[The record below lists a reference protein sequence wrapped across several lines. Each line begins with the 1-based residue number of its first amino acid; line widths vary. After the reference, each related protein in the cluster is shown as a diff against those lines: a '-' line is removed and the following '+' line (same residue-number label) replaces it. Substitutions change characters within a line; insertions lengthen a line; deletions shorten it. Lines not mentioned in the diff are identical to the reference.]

1 MTSRPLLYNVL
12 FDESLSA
19 SLHWNPFTSLKLAR
33 MQADFAE
40 TNARPIL
47 ASTTP
52 PPSVLLSSASAPHVV
67 AGANANLLL
76 SSTHHN
82 SAPPAHHLPQHLP
95 PSVAQPLAVPT
106 SPGGGHKRAKSSGNV
121 PKFSNSADVAAFESR
136 QFSDFESVLAAGS
149 APILAASVGGG
160 AASNRSSYH
169 ASSASAT
176 PVLMPTKSTSAAM
189 ASAASAAN
197 NANSRSSS
205 VSGGPVSLDWS
216 NIQTMA
222 NLRSI
227 LASID
232 TDMEEVPFGTPM
244 GSPPRFASPLNVP
257 PTSAANVAP
266 SAAAPSK
273 SKLSSS
279 TSAAPPLAPKTG
291 KKASVVFAAAVAA
304 PPSSASSSLSA
315 SGSRKPST
323 VAPTPDAPPA
333 LPSKKSSKAAH
344 MRRSK
349 SPPART
355 SPQKLSDSRSSSGSS
370 GAIADADA
378 PPELPKKSKKRSDVA
393 SAVPQSMRE
402 SRGDKPQ
409 RSPSRRAFDDM
420 FGADD
425 IVLSSNGPPLPSK
438 PISKATATHSQTDLR
453 ALDASSKPTTLAP
466 LTAPTTVR
474 SKSPRKSDPTTATAA
489 AAAATAPAPAAVAP
503 TAPSGSRRLRSQTST
518 GMVPRDVA
526 DAKRALLQLKAGM
539 ALQENSLVS
548 LAGAQRGESRMGDGI
563 HGGGVTVLKPVRKPK
578 SRDEA
583 AMWIQAVWRMVVV
596 RRRYKREWQRL
607 RIAREMVATEESYVH
622 SIETAFATFFEPL
635 LASARSSKPMASE
648 VDVEVIF
655 SRLAE
660 ILPLNS
666 YLASQLATR
675 VAKWKPDSC
684 IGDVF
689 LDFAQFHDSAF
700 RQVYEEYTV
709 HYYVAIERVQTCSSN
724 PRFRQWLD
732 EKQAGG
738 ASLQSYL
745 IMPIQRLARYVLLL
759 RQMRKFTIEPHA
771 DTKAL
776 DEAVALMTVV
786 VGAIN
791 EAERTADT
799 NRTAVRQL
807 QELNEKL
814 DPHMADLAQAGRRWI
829 ANGEV
834 QHLTVLDMRVHP
846 RHYEL
851 LSDTILLTK
860 QRGRTKLALK
870 QRASLAG
877 GRVRT
882 LEAAD
887 MAALGSADPSL
898 RNCLE
903 LHTPSQGFIFA
914 FASDAERKRF
924 IAAFEKC
931 DTAARKVAPPAVL
944 SVVRS
949 SVAPV
954 GTVHITPKTVISA
967 EGEQMSRPPALQPPP
982 MLEMDRPEPLSPP
995 PSMPPSTSSRDT
1007 AFTSSQSSNWSE

>member
-1 MTSRPLLYNVL
+1 MSSRPLLYNVL

-40 TNARPIL
+40 SNARPSQTS
-47 ASTTP
+47 ATP
-52 PPSVLLSSASAPHVV
+52 PPSLLLSSASAPHV
-67 AGANANLLL
+67 NA
-76 SSTHHN
+76 SHQHQQQHITSTHHN
-82 SAPPAHHLPQHLP
+82 SAPHAQHLP
-95 PSVAQPLAVPT
+95 HQPTQHSLLVPS
-106 SPGGGHKRAKSSGNV
+106 SPGSGHKRAKSSGNV
-121 PKFSNSADVAAFESR
+121 PKFSSSADVAAFESR
-136 QFSDFESVLAAGS
+136 QFSDFESVLAAAGS
-149 APILAASVGGG
+149 APMAVPPPAVV
-160 AASNRSSYH
+160 SNRSSYH
-169 ASSASAT
+169 ASSSTAA
-176 PVLMPTKSTSAAM
+176 PLLLPTKSTPAA
-189 ASAASAAN
+189 AAAATSS
-197 NANSRSSS
+197 NSRSSS
-205 VSGGPVSLDWS
+205 VSSSGGPVSLDWS

-244 GSPPRFASPLNVP
+244 GSPPRFVSPQNVP
-257 PTSAANVAP
+257 AAATAAP
-266 SAAAPSK
+266 STAPPSK
-273 SKLSSS
+273 SKLSNS

-291 KKASVVFAAAVAA
+291 KKASVVFADAVATTAA
-304 PPSSASSSLSA
+304 PSLSA

-370 GAIADADA
+370 GAIAADDDA
-378 PPELPKKSKKRSDVA
+378 PPELPKKSKKRSDAA

-425 IVLSSNGPPLPSK
+425 IVLSSSKGPPLPSK

-453 ALDASSKPTTLAP
+453 SLDPSSKPTTLAP
-466 LTAPTTVR
+466 LTAPTAVR

-489 AAAATAPAPAAVAP
+489 AAAATTVTAAPPAPVVVAP
-503 TAPSGSRRLRSQTST
+503 SAPSGSRRLRSQTST
-518 GMVPRDVA
+518 GVVPRDVA

-548 LAGAQRGESRMGDGI
+548 LAGAQRGESRMADGM
-563 HGGGVTVLKPVRKPK
+563 HGATVLKPVRKPK

-675 VAKWKPDSC
+675 VAKWKPHSC

-954 GTVHITPKTVISA
+954 GTVHIAPKAVISA

-995 PSMPPSTSSRDT
+995 PSIPPSTSSRDT